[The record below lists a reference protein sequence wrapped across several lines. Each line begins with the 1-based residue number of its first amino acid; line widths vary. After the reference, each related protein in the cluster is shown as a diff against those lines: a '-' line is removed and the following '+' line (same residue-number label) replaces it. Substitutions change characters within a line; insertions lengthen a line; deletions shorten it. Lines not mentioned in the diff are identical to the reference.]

1 MLQCN
6 TDYQFK
12 FLMTVIDDAYGWC
25 ICVREA
31 ALAWCIGE
39 NVLPS
44 HMSRNNSW
52 LCSTD
57 AANSARPCCRNCL
70 CRDIMS
76 SMPVVHGARDGP
88 RGLFFAALPCQDGH
102 AGSGEPGVRQA
113 FERFAHERDLQI

>member
-25 ICVREA
+25 ICGREA

-44 HMSRNNSW
+44 HMSRDNSW
-52 LCSTD
+52 LCSMG
-57 AANSARPCCRNCL
+57 AANSASGLSELPLPRYHEL
-70 CRDIMS
+70 D
-76 SMPVVHGARDGP
+76 ARGT
-88 RGLFFAALPCQDGH
+88 RRA
-102 AGSGEPGVRQA
+102 
-113 FERFAHERDLQI
+113 